1 MESKPTLDMF
11 VQLNKSNSKVQTKIR
26 NQTVERKQLKVDVI
40 EKVKMVNLLPYTSGQ
55 IISTPKVIKDKPKP

>member
-1 MESKPTLDMF
+1 MESKPTLEMF